1 MPKSLASYVRQNFGR
16 GQLSKGSSKPASG
29 KRASKGKPRLTD
41 QEKARRIIVIF
52 TFIIYWLL
60 IFEGAL
66 RKWVL
71 PNAQE
76 WLFFVRDPFA
86 LGIYFLAWKND
97 MWPKWTPIFK
107 VGMVLAA
114 VSIPL
119 AMVQM
124 VSSGLHPLTAIY
136 GWRMYFWYLPLAF
149 IVGEQFRGKDL
160 KTLVKHSLIVCVPIS
175 ILVLAQFRSSADSF
189 INSSLGGSQAMLVAQ
204 GVVRTSGTFTVA
216 AAQTLFVGS
225 VIAFLLTAW
234 LLPRKQRPFNTLTL
248 LIASAAVLST
258 FAVSGSRSVFFQGAL
273 DFLGAIGSAI
283 IIFQRK
289 PRVKVLLILPTIVLV
304 TGILYVT
311 VFSSAAEVMMERQI
325 NASANE
331 GMITNRLFNMMT
343 GVFKVVPSA
352 SVLGLGIGA
361 GTMGGAR
368 LATGSPVFSL
378 AEDEWSRILLECGAF
393 GVCYIF
399 YRFWLVGWL
408 IKNAI
413 TAVKRTMNPLPL
425 VLIAFIGI
433 TIFQGQISLQG
444 TINGYGWLFI
454 GFCIAANRL
463 GIHGKNKEDG
473 VWS

>member
-1 MPKSLASYVRQNFGR
+1 MAKSLASYSRQNFGR
-16 GQLSKGSSKPASG
+16 GQLGKGSTKPPSGKKPA
-29 KRASKGKPRLTD
+29 KKKVKLTD
-41 QEKARRIIVIF
+41 REKVRRIIVIF

-86 LGIYFLAWKND
+86 LGIYFLAIKND
-97 MWPKWTPIFK
+97 MWPRWTPIFK
-107 VGMVLAA
+107 VGMALTVI
-114 VSIPL
+114 SFPL
-119 AMVQM
+119 MAVQM
-124 VSSGLHPLTAIY
+124 VASHLHPFTAIY

-149 IVGEQFRGKDL
+149 IIGEQFRGKDL
-160 KTLVKHSLIVCVPIS
+160 KTLVKHSLIVCVPIAL
-175 ILVLAQFRSSADSF
+175 LVLAQFRSSADSF
-189 INSSLGGSQAMLVAQ
+189 INSSLGGSQAMLVSH
-204 GVVRTSGTFTVA
+204 GIVRTSGTFTVA

-234 LLPRKQRPFNTLTL
+234 LLPRKQRPFNNIIL
-248 LIASAAVLST
+248 LIASAAVLAT

-273 DFLGAIGSAI
+273 VMLGSLGSAI

-289 PRVKVLLILPTIVLV
+289 PRVKVLLILPALVLA
-304 TGILYVT
+304 GGLLYVT
-311 VFSSAAEVMMERQI
+311 VFSSAFEVMKERQI
-325 NASANE
+325 AAEGAE

-343 GVFKVVPSA
+343 GFAKVLPSA
-352 SVLGLGIGA
+352 SVLGLGMGA

-368 LATGSPVFSL
+368 LATGSPIFSL
-378 AEDEWSRILLECGAF
+378 AEDEWSRVILECGLF
-393 GVCYIF
+393 GVAYIF
-399 YRFWLVGWL
+399 YRFWLLGWL
-408 IKNAI
+408 IRNAI
-413 TAVKRTMNPLPL
+413 TAVKRTLNPLPL
-425 VLIAFIGI
+425 ILVAFIGI

-444 TINGYGWLFI
+444 TINGYGWLFV

-463 GIHGKNKEDG
+463 GVYGKNQEDG